1 MEPKEQE
8 QNILTKYGYLESLL
22 KHYSNPYD
30 KNNLSLKEYFI
41 LLHRIIFGIQ
51 DSSKKSD
58 VERTE
63 KFFNELI
70 KTSLRLDK
78 DSLLFK
84 TVSYFIQNGF
94 DEFIKVL
101 KDSKV
106 TTPKEFNKSLLNILN
121 SEKIENNFQ
130 LN

>member
-8 QNILTKYGYLESLL
+8 KNLLTEYGYLESLL

-30 KNNLSLKEYFI
+30 KKNLSLEEYFI
-41 LLHRIIFGIQ
+41 LLHRIIFKIQ
-51 DSSKKSD
+51 GTSKQSD

-63 KFFNELI
+63 QFFCKLI

-78 DSLLFK
+78 DSILFK
-84 TVSYFIQNGF
+84 ALSYFIQKGF

-106 TTPKEFNKSLLNILN
+106 TTPREFNT
-121 SEKIENNFQ
+121 
-130 LN
+130 